1 MTVDVRS
8 ELFRR
13 PSDRRRRGL
22 AAGLGA
28 VVAAVLI
35 AAGCA
40 APSGGTVV
48 TQGFYDGEYSI
59 ISPVSYGYDGVAGQD
74 LNLYFSDTRT
84 GETSTP
90 SLTLVAPGGGAVAAT
105 ELRGSYTKRFILPV
119 TGRYSIQLRYP
130 DADTGV
136 RRYLLAVSRDE
147 DRGLTGTGRLGSV
160 IAGQRVT
167 YRYAG
172 TAGER
177 LNRYG
182 VDRVVAPGGAA
193 VLNNGI
199 RSAQVTLPAT
209 GEYLIEVAGFDA
221 VLSNDLPPVD
231 VALGATL
238 VPELL
243 PGQHVDLRYP
253 GTAGEALGIGASSS
267 AYSVELRT
275 PADAP
280 FTPSSS
286 RGTRSVLPAAGT
298 HIVVVSSSPFAGPGT
313 IIWLSNDLDLGVRG
327 EGSWPADGRAPGQSF
342 VVSYVGVAG
351 QQVRLRTLDPPGLKP
366 LVTLSAPSGSIVEG
380 VTEPGYPSDPWT
392 TYTLSET
399 GTHRVLVVPAS
410 AYDQGPITLQ
420 IDDLP

>member
-1 MTVDVRS
+1 MTVDASS

-28 VVAAVLI
+28 LVAAALI

-193 VLNNGI
+193 LLNNGI

-209 GEYLIEVAGFDA
+209 GEYLIEVAGSNA

-231 VALGATL
+231 VALGAT
-238 VPELL
+238 VIPELL
-243 PGQHVDLRYP
+243 AGQHVDLRYP
-253 GTAGEALGIGASSS
+253 GTAGEAIGLGTSNS

-275 PADAP
+275 PTDLP
-280 FTPSSS
+280 FPSNS
-286 RGTRSVLPAAGT
+286 RGTRSVLPDTGT
-298 HIVVVSSSPFAGPGT
+298 YIVVVTSSSPFAVTGT
-313 IIWLSNDLDLGVRG
+313 SIWLSNDLDLGVRG
-327 EGSWPADGRAPGQSF
+327 EGSWLAVGRAPGQSF
-342 VVSYVGVAG
+342 VVSHAGVAG
-351 QQVRLRTLDPPGLKP
+351 QQVRLRTFDPPGVKP
-366 LVTLSAPSGSIVEG
+366 LVRLSAPSGSIVGG
-380 VTEPGYPSDPWT
+380 VEEPGYPSDPWT
-392 TYTLSET
+392 TYTLTET
-399 GTHRVLVVPAS
+399 GNYQILVVPAS
-410 AYDQGPITLQ
+410 DYDNGPITLE